1 MSRNPSARFSILQR
15 MGDCQLCSWLQL
27 CSWVQLWSGDR
38 SSRNS
43 LLLLTSSPWS
53 TTALLLGF
61 VSSGLDSHMVWM
73 CGGGILLL
81 LWVWARSTT
90 AVTWLRFLALACLNS
105 QPNLVVA
112 GGHNNNACPLGGAHL
127 VETTRIN
134 LVVRTF
140 SIQLSIFWCQ
150 TSFVNDVTISY
161 FVHIVSCSVSRNPVY
176 TVHLFPIGL
185 FTNCVRCHKKVIW

>member
-1 MSRNPSARFSILQR
+1 MAEVPRT
-15 MGDCQLCSWLQL
+15 G
-27 CSWVQLWSGDR
+27 V
-38 SSRNS
+38 
-43 LLLLTSSPWS
+43 
-53 TTALLLGF
+53 
-61 VSSGLDSHMVWM
+61 
-73 CGGGILLL
+73 
-81 LWVWARSTT
+81 
-90 AVTWLRFLALACLNS
+90 S

-176 TVHLFPIGL
+176 TVQCVHLFPIGL
-185 FTNCVRCHKKVIW
+185 STNCVRCHKKVKYSQTGPLNENSLRYSLGLLTMCFTERHYWCYSLRHIVLFFCVPEIHILLIPHLRNKQRIGNRLKWLPKFSPC